1 MIVLAVEASTY
12 VGSVALWRDDELLGS
27 REAAMRGAERE
38 RLMPEIGA
46 LLEQAGIPPAGVQR
60 VMCGAGPGSF
70 TSLRIA
76 ASIAKGMALG
86 SGAELWSVPS
96 LGLIVAAAPS
106 SLGEGRY
113 LSVLDALR
121 GELYAA
127 LYEIDG
133 EGAIT
138 EVERAR
144 LVAADRVEDV
154 AAKLEARIIGP
165 GQSFAA
171 TPHARGAL
179 RLTDGGGARSVD
191 LDRWEPEYGRLAE
204 AQVRWETAH
213 GRPLPA

>member
-1 MIVLAVEASTY
+1 MIVLAIEASTY
-12 VGSVALWRDDELLGS
+12 VGSVALWRDDELLGA

-38 RLMPEIGA
+38 RLMPEIAA
-46 LLEQAGIPPAGVQR
+46 LLDQAGITAAGVQR

-96 LGLIVAAAPS
+96 LGLVVAAAPPS
-106 SLGEGRY
+106 TGEGRY
-113 LSVLDALR
+113 LAVLDALR

-127 LYEIDG
+127 LYEIDA
-133 EGAIT
+133 EGAIG

-154 AAKLEARIIGP
+154 AARLEARIIGP
-165 GQSFAA
+165 GQALAA
-171 TPHARGAL
+171 VPHARGAL
-179 RLTDGGGARSVD
+179 RLADRGGARCVD

>member
-1 MIVLAVEASTY
+1 MIVLAIEASTY
-12 VGSVALWRDDELLGS
+12 VGSVALWRDDELLGA

-38 RLMPEIGA
+38 RLMPEVAA
-46 LLEQAGIPPAGVQR
+46 LLEQAAVPAAQVRR
-60 VMCGAGPGSF
+60 VMCGEGPGSF

-76 ASIAKGMALG
+76 AAIAKGIAFG
-86 SGAELWSVPS
+86 SGADLWSVPS
-96 LGLIVAAAPS
+96 LGLTVAAALPS
-106 SLGEGRY
+106 VGEGRY

-127 LYEIDG
+127 LYAVDA

-144 LVAADRVEDV
+144 LIATDRLEDV
-154 AAKLEARIIGP
+154 GARLEARIIGP
-165 GQSFAA
+165 GQSLAA

-179 RLTDGGGARSVD
+179 RLVENGAARRVD
-191 LDRWEPEYGRLAE
+191 LERWEPEYGRLAE